1 MFFIIFIIIPLIE
14 VILFITVG
22 KYIGL
27 WNTISIII
35 ITGIIGAILVK
46 NQGISVLKK
55 GLKELQSNKLPLK
68 PMLEAVAIV
77 VAGAFLL
84 TPGFL
89 TDTLGA
95 ILLIPILRG
104 KILEIAIKFL
114 KKKIKYKTN
123 FYDQNTNNN
132 IDNNVY
138 EGKYEEIKEDDE
150 KKE

>member
-14 VILFITVG
+14 VILFIKVG
-22 KYIGL
+22 QYIGL
-27 WNTISIII
+27 WNTISIIV
-35 ITGIIGAILVK
+35 ITGIIGAILVRS
-46 NQGISVLKK
+46 QGISILKK
-55 GLKELQSNKLPLK
+55 GLEELQSNKLPLK

-89 TDTLGA
+89 TDTLGG

-104 KILEIAIKFL
+104 KILEIFIKFF
-114 KKKIKYKTN
+114 KKKIKYKAT
-123 FYDQNTNNN
+123 FYNQKTNNN
-132 IDNNVY
+132 VDNDVY
-138 EGKYEEIKEDDE
+138 EGKYEEIKDDDE